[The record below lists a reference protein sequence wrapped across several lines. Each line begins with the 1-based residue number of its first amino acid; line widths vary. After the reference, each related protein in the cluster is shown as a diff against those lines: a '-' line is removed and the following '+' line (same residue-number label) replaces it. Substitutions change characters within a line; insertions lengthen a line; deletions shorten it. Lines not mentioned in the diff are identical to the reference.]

1 MLAEQQNNSSRNV
14 SILILTCPFFS
25 YVFNI
30 LKLKNRTAKNGE
42 RFIFSRQ
49 EEKGGKGMETS
60 ILKLNHYTDEATKE
74 MLQKV
79 VEKKRK
85 FEVLHKR
92 HLLVMWLTIL
102 FAFCYF
108 LFLYKHVAIPYAH
121 SMERMFSAFV
131 EESFNLYAMT
141 VIIGSFGFMNVLK
154 QKTDKAE
161 KEFHALRCEIIDK
174 SKDLW
179 KKEEEWKNRHQ
190 VFEMM
195 KKEYDINLFYESK

>member
-1 MLAEQQNNSSRNV
+1 MEA
-14 SILILTCPFFS
+14 SII
-25 YVFNI
+25 
-30 LKLKNRTAKNGE
+30 
-42 RFIFSRQ
+42 
-49 EEKGGKGMETS
+49 
-60 ILKLNHYTDEATKE
+60 KLNHHTDEATKE

-85 FEVLHKR
+85 FEILHKR
-92 HLLVMWLTIL
+92 HLFVMWLTIL
-102 FAFCYF
+102 FAFLYF
-108 LFLYKHVAIPYAH
+108 LFLYKHIALPYSH

-141 VIIGSFGFMNVLK
+141 VIIGLFGFMNVLK

-161 KEFHALRCEIIDK
+161 KEFHTLRCEIIDK

-190 VFEMM
+190 IFEMM